1 MHIVIDIGNSK
12 TKIGVFEKESIYP
25 IKTFTY
31 QSLAQ
36 TREIL
41 SQYNCEHACIVSVAA
56 ANENLTQLIQ
66 EIISTD
72 QILSIHHST
81 PLPIFNHYGTP
92 ETLGKDRLCAA
103 VAAAAIFENKN
114 CLVIDC
120 GTCIKY
126 DFITQDKKYLGGSIS
141 LGLNMRYKALHHFTD
156 RLPLLSYEQRPT
168 HYIGTD
174 TQSSMQTG
182 VVTAI
187 EHEMQGFIHRYQE
200 DHLDLQIILS
210 GGDASKF
217 VNSFKN
223 RIFAV
228 ENIVL
233 IGAHQILKYNVS

>member
-1 MHIVIDIGNSK
+1 MQIVVDIGNSK
-12 TKIGVFEKESIYP
+12 TKIGVFQNDDLYP
-25 IKTFTY
+25 VKTFTY
-31 QSLAQ
+31 RSLQQ

-41 SQYNCEHACIVSVAA
+41 KEYTCEHACIVSVAA
-56 ANENLTQLIQ
+56 PNENLTLLIKDL
-66 EIISTD
+66 ISAEE
-72 QILSIHHST
+72 ILSIQHT
-81 PLPIFNHYGTP
+81 TALPITNHYATP

-103 VAAAAIFENKN
+103 VAAAFIFENKN

-187 EHEMQGFIHRYQE
+187 EQEMQGFISTYQN
-200 DHLDLQIILS
+200 DYPDLEILLS